1 MSLDRFEIERK
12 LGRVLSR
19 EFQSELDK
27 LMGYLGDPP
36 DLNNVPRS
44 YWQNGWK
51 RIQNQVEPILVDS
64 YIESALALAGGI
76 GMGIDW
82 DLVNTEASNWART
95 NLESLLQKIFQK
107 NYEHVNELIP
117 RYFEDGWT
125 IKDLTREL
133 ERYYSPVRAEMIAV
147 TETTRSVVQ
156 GEREAVW
163 QMQKESGLRMIPIWL
178 TAQDDRVCPICGPR
192 HKQVIEGSNFPPA
205 HPRCRCGV
213 AYEYPKEVR

>member
-1 MSLDRFEIERK
+1 MISDNAVGNRQLAFE
-12 LGRVLSR
+12 
-19 EFQSELDK
+19 QELK
-27 LMGYLGDPP
+27 
-36 DLNNVPRS
+36 
-44 YWQNGWK
+44 K
-51 RIQNQVEPILVDS
+51 RTGVRLVI
-64 YIESALALAGGI
+64 IEST
-76 GMGIDW
+76 M
-82 DLVNTEASNWART
+82 
-95 NLESLLQKIFQK
+95 QKICKYIF
-107 NYEHVNELIP
+107 
-117 RYFEDGWT
+117 